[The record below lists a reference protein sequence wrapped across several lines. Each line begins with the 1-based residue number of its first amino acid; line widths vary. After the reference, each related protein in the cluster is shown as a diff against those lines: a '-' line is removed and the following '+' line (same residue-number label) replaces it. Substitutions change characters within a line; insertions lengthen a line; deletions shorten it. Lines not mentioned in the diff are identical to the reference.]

1 MIDLSIVIPA
11 YNAEKYIT
19 DCLDSFLTNE
29 GNYDIEIIIVNDG
42 STDNTL
48 SIAEEYS
55 KKYKNIKV
63 ISKANGGPSA
73 ARNLGLKEAEG
84 EYVFFCDAD
93 DMVIDGF
100 LPIVFGAIRK
110 CETDVILW
118 SADIIDESGK
128 VIEEKYRDYF
138 CYQGIK
144 DESIV
149 YSGHDLMKNQLSSC
163 GDFPSVIWLGAYRRE
178 YLLKKNLLFMDGM
191 HHEDDLWVPQAI
203 LEAETITY
211 LPERLYLY
219 RQRRNSLSKPSV
231 DDINE
236 YIESLLFIYPFLYK
250 YSEDNYKNDTLL
262 PLLESCFTKKYL
274 HWIYKYRIYQGGYL
288 NRIDKQLLWRTSG
301 RYKDRIRV
309 LFLFMIGLFY

>member
-11 YNAEKYIT
+11 YNVDKYLSC
-19 DCLDSFLTNE
+19 CLDSLLSNVGIT
-29 GNYDIEIIIVNDG
+29 DAEIIIVNDG

-55 KKYKNIKV
+55 KDYKNIKV

-93 DMVIDGF
+93 DMVIDRF
-100 LPIVFGAIRK
+100 LPIVLGAIRK
-110 CETDVILW
+110 CEIDVILW
-118 SADIIDESGK
+118 SAEIIDESGK
-128 VIEEKYRDYF
+128 VIEEKYRDFF

-144 DESIV
+144 VESIV

-178 YLLKKNLLFMDGM
+178 YLLQKNLLFKEGM

-203 LEAETITY
+203 LKAETITY
-211 LPERLYLY
+211 LPDRLYLY

-274 HWIYKYRIYQGGYL
+274 HWIFKYRIYQGGYL